1 MLKPTLTTL
10 TTALILLTAIPV
22 KAGNFE
28 TQLQQKLTPEEAQ
41 IHKQMGNAKANQIAL
56 DASCTAFDN
65 GSTVTEFA
73 TQIAL
78 AMISEGGT
86 QEQMVATASYVGTVI
101 AVGVANFCP
110 KHLQKLQDAQVPPL

>member
-28 TQLQQKLTPEEAQ
+28 TQLQQTLTPEEAQ
-41 IHKQMGNAKANQIAL
+41 VHKQMGNAKANQIAR
-56 DASCTAFDN
+56 DACTAFDS

-78 AMISEGGT
+78 RMISEGGN
-86 QEQMVATASYVGTVI
+86 QQQLQAKASYSGKVI

-110 KHLQKLQDAQVPPL
+110 KHLQKLQETQVPTL

>member
-10 TTALILLTAIPV
+10 TTALILLTAIPA

-41 IHKQMGNAKANQIAL
+41 VHKQMGNARANQIAR
-56 DASCTAFDN
+56 DACTAFDN
-65 GSTVTEFA
+65 GATVTEFA

-86 QEQMVATASYVGTVI
+86 QEEMFAKASYSGKVI
-101 AVGVANFCP
+101 AVGVDNFCP
-110 KHLQKLQDAQVPPL
+110 KHLQKLQEAQVPNL